1 MSEQVLSRIEVEGL
15 LKKQEERFEQKIKN
29 VENRAG
35 FKVNAIDYNPETKFT
50 YISDGVSIPPLYDN
64 PLMDHDKWMG
74 IYHPNAEQKKAL
86 AAGTFDKDREED
98 CYTDEHRGLY
108 QEFKSQLNNAMKTHN
123 NALASSVITSMD
135 FGSLTTNINITKVI
149 AFQLVDSVLE
159 QAATTQQT
167 PNLKASY
174 RTWTGLEVQTNV
186 PEGVIVEAK
195 KGSLSEKSFTVKKD
209 VGAAAITIEGE
220 LVLPLTV
227 ANVFGET
234 IQQIAVKM
242 RDARANK
249 LAAALAA
256 VNYTG
261 AFLQTGADMGPH
273 TGGVSTNDPGDMF
286 LTTLATLA
294 ANGYTLNTIISG
306 MKPKR
311 EYFVNSW
318 IKGQFAV
325 GPAVNRAPRIFAGVP
340 GIETAPTW
348 YADAKITTDTIL
360 YALDKQVFVYFEG
373 PKRQVEIQ
381 RPDAE
386 VREYYTRDFNTPY
399 IVDTNGIVKITGVT
413 A

>member
-1 MSEQVLSRIEVEGL
+1 MSQEIISKIEVEGL
-15 LKKQEERFEQKIKN
+15 LKKQEERFAQRLKN

-35 FKVNAIDYNPETKFT
+35 FKVNAIDYNPATKFT
-50 YISDGVSIPPLYDN
+50 YISDGVSIPPNYDN
-64 PLMDHDKWMG
+64 PLMDHEKWMS
-74 IYHPNAEQKKAL
+74 IYHPNPEQKKAL
-86 AAGTFDKDREED
+86 GNDLDKDREED
-98 CYTDEHRGLY
+98 CYTDEHRGTY
-108 QEFKSQLNNAMKTHN
+108 QEYKSLLNNAVKSRDT
-123 NALASSVITSMD
+123 ALAASVITSMD
-135 FGSLTTNINITKVI
+135 FGNLTTNINITKVI
-149 AFQLVDSVLE
+149 AFQLVESVLE
-159 QAATTQQT
+159 QATTTVQT

-195 KGSLSEKSFTVKKD
+195 KGALSEKSFTVKKD

-220 LVLPLTV
+220 LQLPLAI

-249 LAAALAA
+249 LATALTNTTYAD
-256 VNYTG
+256 T
-261 AFLQTGADMGPH
+261 QTGSDFGPH
-273 TGGVSTNDPGDMF
+273 TAGVSTNDPGDEF
-286 LTTLATLA
+286 LETIATLA

-306 MKPKR
+306 MKAKK
-311 EYFVNSW
+311 EYFTNSW
-318 IKGQFAV
+318 IKGQFTV
-325 GPAVNRAPRIFAGVP
+325 SPAVNRAPGIFRGVP
-340 GIETAPTW
+340 GIDSSPDW
-348 YADAKITTDTIL
+348 LADAKITTATIL
-360 YALDKQVFVYFEG
+360 FALDRQVFVYFEG

-399 IVDTNGIVKITGVT
+399 VVDPLGIVKMTGVT

>member
-1 MSEQVLSRIEVEGL
+1 MSSEQLTRIEVEGL
-15 LKKQEERFEQKIKN
+15 LQKQEENFAKRLKN

-50 YISDGVSIPPLYDN
+50 YVSDGVSIPPNWDN
-64 PLMDHDKWMG
+64 PLMDHDKWMSL
-74 IYHPNAEQKKAL
+74 YHPTPEQKAIN
-86 AAGTFDKDREED
+86 ANDSDRDREED
-98 CYTDEHRGLY
+98 CYTDEYRGTY
-108 QEFKSQLNNAMKTHN
+108 QEYKSLLNNAVKSHN
-123 NALASSVITSMD
+123 SALAASVITSMD

-149 AFQLVDSVLE
+149 AFQLVESVLE

-174 RTWTGLEVQTNV
+174 RTWTGLEVETNV

-195 KGSLSEKSFTVKKD
+195 KGALSEKSFTVKKD

-249 LAAALAA
+249 LAAALGSTTYAD
-256 VNYTG
+256 T
-261 AFLQTGADMGPH
+261 QTGSDFGPH
-273 TGGVSTNDPGDMF
+273 TGGVSTNDPGDEF
-286 LTTLATLA
+286 LETIATLA

-306 MKPKR
+306 MQAKK
-311 EYFVNSW
+311 EYFSNSW
-318 IKGQFAV
+318 IKGQFTV
-325 GPAVNRAPRIFAGVP
+325 GPAVNRAPKIFRGVP
-340 GIETAPTW
+340 GIETAPDW
-348 YADAKITTDTIL
+348 FADAKITTATIL
-360 YALDKQVFVYFEG
+360 YALDRQVFVYFEG

-399 IVDTNGIVKITGVT
+399 IVDPLGIVKMTGVT